1 MTCLPL
7 NGRNVA
13 TSPVLEFAYPMKAP
27 VAIIGAG
34 PSGLLLNR
42 YLAKHGI
49 DSIVIEDRS
58 REYVESRIRA
68 GLLETQSVQLLEELG
83 LADRLRRE
91 GLEHKG
97 IYLQIP
103 GERKHLDFETLI
115 GYSVW
120 IYGQTE
126 IQKDLDAACDAAGQ
140 HIFYDVSNVEL
151 HNIESENPSVTFS
164 DSDGVVQRIDCQFI
178 AGCDGYWGPSRKAIP
193 DAEVGSFE
201 RVYPFGW
208 LGVMANVAP
217 STDELIYAWHP
228 DGFAMHSMR
237 SPKVSRL
244 YLQVDTT
251 DQIENWSDDRI
262 WDALSKRMALDGW
275 ELKTG
280 EITEKS
286 ILAMRSFVSGKLC
299 HGRLFL
305 VGDAGHIVPP
315 TGAKGLNAAAND
327 VRFLGEGLVQYFK
340 QSDDQLLRAYES
352 RAKETIWRV
361 THFSWWMTTML
372 HTHGNEFDN
381 QLQLSQ
387 LRHIFRNEAL
397 QTNLA
402 QNYVGIR

>member
-1 MTCLPL
+1 MQTQ
-7 NGRNVA
+7 
-13 TSPVLEFAYPMKAP
+13 

-34 PSGLLLNR
+34 PSGLLLSR
-42 YLAKHGI
+42 YLAKHGVE
-49 DSIVIEDRS
+49 SIVIEDRS

-68 GLLETQSVQLLEELG
+68 GILESQTVSLLEEIG
-83 LADRLRRE
+83 LADRLKRE

-103 GERKHLDFETLI
+103 GERKHLDFEKLI
-115 GYSVW
+115 GYTVW
-120 IYGQTE
+120 VYGQTE

-140 HIFYDVSNVEL
+140 KIFYEVSDVEILDVETE
-151 HNIESENPSVTFS
+151 HPSVRFV
-164 DSDGVVQRIDCQFI
+164 DSEGNSQVINCAVI
-178 AGCDGYWGPSRKAIP
+178 AGCDGFWGPSKKAIP
-193 DAEVGSFE
+193 DIEVGSME

-208 LGVMANVAP
+208 LGVLANVAP

-228 DGFAMHSMR
+228 EGFAMHSMR
-237 SPKVSRL
+237 SDKVSRL
-244 YLQVDTT
+244 YLQVDAS
-251 DQIENWSDDRI
+251 DDIANWSDDRI
-262 WDALSKRMALDGW
+262 WDGLSKRMALDGW

-286 ILAMRSFVSGKLC
+286 ILAMRSFVAGKLA

-315 TGAKGLNAAAND
+315 TGAKGLNSAAND
-327 VRFLGEGLVQYFK
+327 VRFLGEGIVKFFK
-340 QSDDQLLRAYES
+340 ESDDSLLQAYET

-387 LRHIFRNEAL
+387 LKHVFKNEAL
-397 QTNLA
+397 QKNLA

>member
-1 MTCLPL
+1 
-7 NGRNVA
+7 
-13 TSPVLEFAYPMKAP
+13 MKTQ

-34 PSGLLLNR
+34 PSGLMLNR
-42 YLAKHGI
+42 YLALHGI
-49 DSIVIEDRS
+49 ESVVIEDRS
-58 REYVESRIRA
+58 REYVEARIRA
-68 GLLETQSVQLLEELG
+68 GLLETQAVDLLEEIG
-83 LADRLRRE
+83 VGERLKRE
-91 GLEHKG
+91 GLEHHG

-103 GERKHLDFETLI
+103 GERKHIDFKDLI

-120 IYGQTE
+120 VYGQTE
-126 IQKDLDAACDAAGQ
+126 IQKDLDAACDKAGQ
-140 HIFYDVSNVEL
+140 EIHYEVKDVAL
-151 HNIESENPSVTFS
+151 HDIDSEHPSVTFT
-164 DSDGVVQRIDCQFI
+164 DSSGNAQKIECEII
-178 AGCDGYWGPSRKAIP
+178 AGCDGFWGPSRPSIP
-193 DAEVGSFE
+193 GFEEGAFE
-201 RVYPFGW
+201 RVYPYAW

-244 YLQVDTT
+244 YLQVDPS
-251 DQIENWSDDRI
+251 DDIKNWSDDRI
-262 WDALSKRMALDGW
+262 WSELSKRMALEGW

-286 ILAMRSFVSGKLC
+286 ILAMRSFVSGKIQ

-327 VRFLGEGLVQYFK
+327 VRFLGEGLVDYFK
-340 QSDDQLLRAYES
+340 RKDSQLLNRYSE

-372 HTHGNEFDN
+372 HTSGNEFDN

-387 LRHIFRNEAL
+387 LKHLFKNRAL

-402 QNYVGIR
+402 ENYVGIR